1 MKEFFSYII
10 GGAQKF
16 SLRYRMANA
25 ILIISALFGVQA
37 TIANILLEL
46 PIITVYGSAI
56 FGIILF
62 ILYYFSRFKNKM
74 EIAVS
79 IALLLAI
86 FFYTPVMWIGNAGS
100 NGGAVYYI
108 FLYGAFII
116 SLIKGKKAWFY
127 IFLLASTSITL
138 LILEHFQLI
147 KIYPY
152 ADAMGRI
159 SDLAVS
165 FVFVIFGISIIIY
178 IYTQEFYKS
187 TDLLNTKNTKLANS
201 NQQILSQKSE
211 IEAQRDEI
219 ETQRDAVVQQ
229 KNKIEEIHKS
239 LSESIDYATRLQE
252 SILPEKSILKKY
264 LSDFFVL
271 FKPKDKVSGDFYW
284 WTHIEN
290 HTIITAADCTGHG
303 VPGAFMS
310 MLGIS
315 FLREIVQKEYITHT
329 GIILRKLR
337 KEIIKSLN
345 QKDKIHN
352 QKDGMDMAIISINH
366 ETNTIQFSGANNPLY
381 IITNAELNI
390 LSKENLSSIKL
401 YDKLNLKN
409 KDSKF
414 LYEIKPDKMP
424 IAIYDK
430 MSRFTTHEIQI
441 KKGDQIYL
449 FSDGFADQFGGERN
463 KKYKYKPFKNLL
475 LENANKSMQEQFDI
489 LKSSFTK
496 WKGNNEQVDDLVI
509 IGIKI

>member
-1 MKEFFSYII
+1 MKRFFSDIV
-10 GGAQKF
+10 GNTQRF
-16 SLRYRMANA
+16 TLRHRMANA

-37 TIANILLEL
+37 TIANIFLGL
-46 PIITVYGSAI
+46 PTVTIYGSAI

-62 ILYYFSRFKNKM
+62 ILYFLARFKNKM
-74 EIAVS
+74 EISIS

-86 FFYTPVMWIGNAGS
+86 FFYTPIMWIGNAGS
-100 NGGAVYYI
+100 DGGAVYYI

-127 IFLLASTSITL
+127 IFLLTSTAITL
-138 LILEHFQLI
+138 LILEHLQLI

-152 ADAMGRI
+152 ADAVGRI
-159 SDLAVS
+159 SDLAIS
-165 FVFVIFGISIIIY
+165 FIFVTFGISIIIY

-187 TDLLNTKNTKLANS
+187 TNLLNTKNQKLEYS

-252 SILPEKSILKKY
+252 SILPEKNILKKHF
-264 LSDFFVL
+264 SDFFVL

-284 WTHIEN
+284 WSHLEN

-329 GIILRKLR
+329 GVILKKLR
-337 KEIIKSLN
+337 KEIIKTLN

-352 QKDGMDMAIISINH
+352 QKDGMDMSIISIDH
-366 ETNTIQFSGANNPLY
+366 ENNTVQFSGANNPLY
-381 IITNAELNI
+381 IIRNNTLI
-390 LSKENLSSIKL
+390 IENEKIVLF
-401 YDKLNLKN
+401 DH
-409 KDSKF
+409 SKF
-414 LYEIKPDKMP
+414 NIQTSKLLYEIKPDKMP

-430 MSRFTTHEIQI
+430 MDKFSTHTI
-441 KKGDQIYL
+441 KLEKGDLLYL
-449 FSDGFADQFGGERN
+449 FSDGFADQFGGVKN
-463 KKYKYKPFKNLL
+463 KKYKYKPFKKLL
-475 LENANKSMQEQFDI
+475 LENADKDMKTQAQI
-489 LKSSFTK
+489 LNDTFEN
-496 WKGNNEQVDDLVI
+496 WKGYNEQVDDLVI
-509 IGIKI
+509 VGIKL